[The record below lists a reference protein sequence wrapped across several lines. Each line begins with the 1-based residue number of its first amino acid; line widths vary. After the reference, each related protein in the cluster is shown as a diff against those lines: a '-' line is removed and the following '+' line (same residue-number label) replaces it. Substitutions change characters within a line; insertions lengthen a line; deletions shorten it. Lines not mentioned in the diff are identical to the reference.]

1 MEGARPSE
9 LGRDAA
15 RQATRGPRPAR
26 SRALWADPP
35 LRRTFLLWTVAAIA
49 LQFGYYGANSWLPS
63 YLVKDLGV
71 NVQSMGW
78 YVAGTYT
85 MMVIGKVVTGYLADL
100 VGRRV
105 MWIVSGVLTA
115 VYLPVL
121 IYAATPGNVAYLLL
135 LFGFLYGAP
144 YAINSTYLSE
154 SFPAG
159 VRGTA
164 VATSYNLGRIG
175 STLSP
180 LLIGMAATNYS
191 IGLGIGLLGIS
202 YAVCALVPGL
212 FIREKMFDPQARCE
226 SLVLA
231 CTTKP
236 TRTITAC
243 ATTR

>member
-1 MEGARPSE
+1 VI
-9 LGRDAA
+9 
-15 RQATRGPRPAR
+15 
-26 SRALWADPP
+26 WANLP
-35 LRRTFLLWTVAAIA
+35 LRRTFLLWTAAAIA
-49 LQFGYYGANSWLPS
+49 LQFGYYGATSWLPS

-71 NVQSMGW
+71 NMQSTGW

-85 MMVIGKVVTGYLADL
+85 MTVVGKVVTGYLADIF
-100 VGRRV
+100 GRRV
-105 MWIVSGVLTA
+105 MWVAAGVLTA

-121 IYAATPGNVAYLLL
+121 VYTATPGNVAYLLL

-164 VATSYNLGRIG
+164 VASSYNLGRIG
-175 STLSP
+175 SMLSP
-180 LLIGMAATNYS
+180 LLIGVAASSYS

-212 FIREKMFDPQARCE
+212 FISEKMFDPKAVEPRDFQQA
-226 SLVLA
+226 SIDAILSV
-231 CTTKP
+231 TD
-236 TRTITAC
+236 
-243 ATTR
+243 